1 MALNFLAKK
10 AVVKQIKS
18 IADNSVSIGVA
29 EYRGLS
35 VKEMT
40 KLRSSALEADVS
52 LHVVKN
58 TLSRIALKD
67 TTCECVTPV
76 LTGAVVLGF
85 SQQDPGSVARVFN
98 DFIKDNKN
106 LVVKGLGVA
115 GTFVQV
121 DKLKQIA
128 NLPTK
133 DQAISQI
140 MYLMLAPTEKF
151 ARLLKE
157 IPTKVTRVVSAVSKQ
172 KNNK

>member
-1 MALNFLAKK
+1 MLI
-10 AVVKQIKS
+10 IKWL
-18 IADNSVSIGVA
+18 IEQCYAFP
-29 EYRGLS
+29 
-35 VKEMT
+35 T
-40 KLRSSALEADVS
+40 
-52 LHVVKN
+52 
-58 TLSRIALKD
+58 
-67 TTCECVTPV
+67 
-76 LTGAVVLGF
+76 
-85 SQQDPGSVARVFN
+85 QQDPGSVARVFN